1 MVPMELWK
9 IIIRE
14 TSDFQEIWLREKGG
28 QRAFPI
34 LIGIVEAAAIDRSIR
49 EISTPRPLTHDLLAN
64 IISTL
69 KAQLAY
75 VLISSLHDN
84 TFFSKLV
91 IRQNGSQFEVDS
103 RPSDAVAMAVRLG
116 SPIYVEEQVLNHVC
130 RQQGEGE
137 QGKSGASDDGGTSPS
152 DE

>member
-34 LIGIVEAAAIDRSIR
+34 LIGIVEAAAIDRTIR
-49 EISTPRPLTHDLLAN
+49 EIATPRPLTHDLLAN
-64 IISTL
+64 LITTMNGE
-69 KAQLAY
+69 LAY

-84 TFFSKLV
+84 TFFSKMV
-91 IRQNGSQFEVDS
+91 IRQNGSQYEVDS
-103 RPSDAVAMAVRLG
+103 RPSDAVATAVRLG
-116 SPIYVEEQVLNHVC
+116 SPIYVEEEVLEHVC
-130 RQQGEGE
+130 RQQTE
-137 QGKSGASDDGGTSPS
+137 QGNDTLGDEPPTSPN
-152 DE
+152 E